1 VDASLTR
8 SIQVK
13 VAFSDTKKNEAPWSQ
28 CIRGPRAFESDMKT
42 LTVKHRIWATLA
54 SLLVISAVGVGI
66 TMHIEQ
72 GIVERHDQASE
83 RRQKLENA
91 TEQIRFAILSG
102 SDALRGIL
110 VDGSAVD
117 KKRKTEADDSI
128 DQVTE
133 FLRNEL
139 ILDPGIGNAVRSLYE
154 FNTKTLKPAEN
165 RVAELAET
173 DRKAA
178 AAYYRD
184 TYFPARENAMKM
196 TAAFAEKLHRY
207 AGHDVTAG
215 DGRRY
220 SAVGLMLSLVV
231 CAIFLGWL
239 QARGIQKALHLNIA
253 ELDAL
258 AGKTATAAHQIA
270 QASQDVAAGAG
281 EQAASLEQTSAS
293 LEQMASMTAQNS
305 KGAQSAQ
312 ELATQV
318 KESVDAGVKSNRE
331 MHAALVM
338 IGSSAEEMDKAIE
351 GIRGANDDMAK
362 IIKTID
368 EITFQT
374 NILALNAAV
383 EAARAGEAGMGFG
396 VVADEVR
403 TLARRSAEA
412 ARDIG
417 AKIENSLRRSE
428 EGERANARI
437 AESMG
442 TLILRSDEVRAKLE
456 DILNRVSQM
465 EQVIAQIVVASRE
478 QALGVGQCSS
488 AAGQV
493 DKVTQSNA
501 ASAEQ
506 TASAAEE
513 LNKYAKSL
521 ADSVASLVNFIG
533 GKPESFGLT
542 PVAKEEGKPTMN
554 EVPMKGRRLIRSETT
569 FEAEDC
575 LPMDGDARRQ
585 MTSRLS

>member
-1 VDASLTR
+1 
-8 SIQVK
+8 
-13 VAFSDTKKNEAPWSQ
+13 
-28 CIRGPRAFESDMKT
+28 MKT

-54 SLLVISAVGVGI
+54 SLLVLCAVGVAV

-72 GIVERHDQASE
+72 GIVERHDLASE
-83 RRQKLENA
+83 RRQKLEKA
-91 TEQIRFAILSG
+91 ADQIRFAILSS
-102 SDALRGIL
+102 SDALRGLLIEAN
-110 VDGSAVD
+110 DTD
-117 KKRKTEADDSI
+117 KKRKNEAEELKDQSI
-128 DQVTE
+128 E
-133 FLRNEL
+133 FLRGEL
-139 ILDPGIGNAVRSLYE
+139 ALDSALGNSLRAIYE
-154 FNTKTLKPAEN
+154 FDAKTLHPAEMK
-165 RVAELAET
+165 VAELALT

-184 TYFPARENAMKM
+184 IYFPARESVMKL
-196 TAAFAEKLHRY
+196 TFAFSEKLRRY
-207 AGHDVTAG
+207 AGHDVTVG

-220 SAVGLMLSLVV
+220 TGVGLVLSLVV

-239 QARGIQKALHLNIA
+239 QARGIQRALHRNIG

-258 AGKTATAAHQIA
+258 AGKTSTAANQIA
-270 QASQDVAAGAG
+270 LASQAVAEGAG

-293 LEQMASMTAQNS
+293 LEEMASMTAQNS

-318 KESVDAGVKSNRE
+318 KVSVDAGVKSNRE

-338 IGSSAEEMDKAIE
+338 IGTSAEEMDKAID
-351 GIRGANDDMAK
+351 GIRHANDDMAK

-412 ARDIG
+412 ARDIS

-437 AESMG
+437 ADSMG
-442 TLILRSDEVRAKLE
+442 TLIIRSDEVRARLE
-456 DILNRVSQM
+456 EILNRVAQM
-465 EQVIAQIVVASRE
+465 EQVIAQIVIASRE

-493 DKVTQSNA
+493 DKITQSNA
-501 ASAEQ
+501 ASAQE
-506 TASAAEE
+506 TASAADE
-513 LNKYAKSL
+513 LNRYAKSL
-521 ADSVASLVNFIG
+521 ADSVVSLVNFIG
-533 GKPESFGLT
+533 GTPESFGVKRNETKTAVAT
-542 PVAKEEGKPTMN
+542 PPSFSNRRKEP
-554 EVPMKGRRLIRSETT
+554 
-569 FEAEDC
+569 FFQAEDC
-575 LPMDGDARRQ
+575 IPMDNSARRQ
-585 MTSRLS
+585 VNSRLS

>member
-1 VDASLTR
+1 M
-8 SIQVK
+8 
-13 VAFSDTKKNEAPWSQ
+13 
-28 CIRGPRAFESDMKT
+28 MKT
-42 LTVKHRIWATLA
+42 LTINQRIWATLT
-54 SLLVISAVGVGI
+54 SLLALCAIGVAI
-66 TMHIEQ
+66 TMHFERR
-72 GIVERHDQASE
+72 VAERHDQSAE
-83 RRQKLENA
+83 RRLRLENSA
-91 TEQIRFAILSG
+91 DRLRAALLQT
-102 SDALRGIL
+102 SDSLRGLL
-110 VDGSAVD
+110 VESNELD
-117 KKRKTEADDSI
+117 RRHRTEAADELDSALNALK
-128 DQVTE
+128 DELTHDTALANSVRALDE
-133 FLRNEL
+133 LNAKSMVPAEAKLVEL
-139 ILDPGIGNAVRSLYE
+139 IE
-154 FNTKTLKPAEN
+154 Q
-165 RVAELAET
+165 
-173 DRKAA
+173 DRAA
-178 AAYYRD
+178 ATVYYKE
-184 TYFPARENAMKM
+184 TYLPAREAGMKM
-196 TAAFAEKLHRY
+196 AGALSEKIHRY
-207 AGHDVTAG
+207 TLHDINAG
-215 DGRRY
+215 DGARY
-220 SAVGLMLSLVV
+220 TGVFLVLGLAVCGVV
-231 CAIFLGWL
+231 LGWL
-239 QARGIQKALHLNIA
+239 QARGIQNALLHSIGHL
-253 ELDAL
+253 DGL
-258 AGKTATAAHQIA
+258 AAKTADAARQIA
-270 QASQDVAAGAG
+270 HASQAVAEGAG

-293 LEQMASMTAQNS
+293 LEEMASMTTQNS

-312 ELATQV
+312 DLASQA
-318 KESVDAGVKSNRE
+318 KSSVEMGVKSNRE

-338 IGSSAEEMDKAIE
+338 IGGSAEEMDKAIE
-351 GIRGANDDMAK
+351 GIRDANAEMVK

-442 TLILRSDEVRAKLE
+442 TLILRSDEVRNRLE

-465 EQVIAQIVVASRE
+465 DHVIAQIAVACKE

-521 ADSVASLVNFIG
+521 AESVQGLVEFIG
-533 GKPESFGLT
+533 AAHRES
-542 PVAKEEGKPTMN
+542 ASAAAAHSEEIVLHRP
-554 EVPMKGRRLIRSETT
+554 RSSKRKMT

-575 LPMDGDARRQ
+575 LPMNGVGNGSNGKSNRDLLV
-585 MTSRLS
+585 S

>member
-1 VDASLTR
+1 
-8 SIQVK
+8 
-13 VAFSDTKKNEAPWSQ
+13 
-28 CIRGPRAFESDMKT
+28 MKT
-42 LTVKHRIWATLA
+42 LTIKHRIWATLA
-54 SLLVISAVGVGI
+54 SLLAISAIGVAI
-66 TMHIEQ
+66 TMRIER
-72 GIVERHDQASE
+72 GIVERHDQAFE
-83 RRQKLENA
+83 RRQKLEHA
-91 TEQIRFAILSG
+91 ADQLRFAMLSR
-102 SDALRGIL
+102 SDALRGL
-110 VDGSAVD
+110 LNEGNPAD
-117 KKRKTEADDSI
+117 KKRKADADTLTEQS
-128 DQVTE
+128 TE
-133 FLRNEL
+133 FLRSEL
-139 ILDPGIGNAVRSLYE
+139 NADTALANSARALYE
-154 FNTKTLKPAEN
+154 FDARILKPAEIH
-165 RVAELAET
+165 VTELAET

-178 AAYYRD
+178 ALYYRD
-184 TYFPARENAMKM
+184 SYVPARENAMKM
-196 TAAFAEKLHRY
+196 VATFAEKLHRY
-207 AGHDVTAG
+207 AGHDVTSG

-220 SAVGLMLSLVV
+220 TAVGLMLALVV
-231 CAIFLGWL
+231 CAIVLGWL
-239 QARGIQKALHLNIA
+239 QARGIQKALHHSIA

-258 AGKTATAAHQIA
+258 AGKTAAAAHEIA

-281 EQAASLEQTSAS
+281 DQAASLEETSAS

-312 ELATQV
+312 ELASQV
-318 KESVDAGVKSNRE
+318 KASVDAGVKSNRE

-338 IGSSAEEMDKAIE
+338 IGGSAEEMDKAIE

-412 ARDIG
+412 ARDIS

-428 EGERANARI
+428 EGERANQRI

-442 TLILRSDEVRAKLE
+442 TLILRSDEVRARLE

-465 EQVIAQIVVASRE
+465 EQVIAQIVIASRE

-521 ADSVASLVNFIG
+521 ADSVVSLVDFIG
-533 GKPESFGLT
+533 GKPESFGVT
-542 PVAKEEGKPTMN
+542 PAVAKEEVKPASKQFT
-554 EVPMKGRRLIRSETT
+554 GRTIRSAST

-575 LPMDGDARRQ
+575 LPMDGAAQRQ
-585 MTSRLS
+585 VNSRFS

>member
-1 VDASLTR
+1 MT
-8 SIQVK
+8 I
-13 VAFSDTKKNEAPWSQ
+13 
-28 CIRGPRAFESDMKT
+28 
-42 LTVKHRIWATLA
+42 KHRIWATLA
-54 SLLVISAVGVGI
+54 SLLVISAIGVAI
-66 TMHIEQ
+66 TMRIEQ
-72 GIVERHDQASE
+72 GIVERHDQAFE
-83 RRQKLENA
+83 RRQKLEKA
-91 TEQIRFAILSG
+91 ADQLRFAILSR
-102 SDALRGIL
+102 SDALRGL
-110 VDGSAVD
+110 VSESNPAD
-117 KKRKTEADDSI
+117 KKRKADADTLTEQA
-128 DQVTE
+128 TE
-133 FLRNEL
+133 YLRNEL
-139 ILDPGIGNAVRSLYE
+139 NAETALANSARSLYE
-154 FNTKTLKPAEN
+154 FDTRILKPAES
-165 RVAELAET
+165 RVIELADT

-178 AAYYRD
+178 AVSYRD
-184 TYFPARENAMKM
+184 SYVPARETAMKM
-196 TAAFAEKLHRY
+196 AAAFGEKLHRY
-207 AGHDVTAG
+207 SDHDVTSG

-220 SAVGLMLSLVV
+220 TAVGLMLTLVV

-239 QARGIQKALHLNIA
+239 QARGIQKALHHSIA
-253 ELDAL
+253 QLDAL
-258 AGKTATAAHQIA
+258 AGKTAAAAHEIA

-281 EQAASLEQTSAS
+281 DQAASLEQTSAS

-312 ELATQV
+312 ELASQV
-318 KESVDAGVKSNRE
+318 KASVDAGVKSNRE

-338 IGSSAEEMDKAIE
+338 IGGSAEEMDKAIE

-403 TLARRSAEA
+403 TLARRSADA
-412 ARDIG
+412 ARDIS

-428 EGERANARI
+428 EGERANQRI

-465 EQVIAQIVVASRE
+465 EQVIAQIVIASRE

-521 ADSVASLVNFIG
+521 ADSVVSLVDFIG
-533 GKPESFGLT
+533 GNPESFGVT
-542 PVAKEEGKPTMN
+542 PVAKEEVKPT
-554 EVPMKGRRLIRSETT
+554 PAPKQFAGRTLRSAST

-575 LPMDGDARRQ
+575 LPMDGAAQRQ
-585 MTSRLS
+585 VNSRFS

>member
-1 VDASLTR
+1 
-8 SIQVK
+8 
-13 VAFSDTKKNEAPWSQ
+13 
-28 CIRGPRAFESDMKT
+28 MKT
-42 LTVKHRIWATLA
+42 LTIKHRIWATLA
-54 SLLVISAVGVGI
+54 SLLGLCAIGVAI

-72 GIVERHDQASE
+72 GIVERHDIASE
-83 RRQKLENA
+83 RRQKLEGA
-91 TEQIRFAILSG
+91 AGQVRFAILSS
-102 SDALRGIL
+102 SDTLRGLLVDFSDSDRKRAADADDIREQTLEYLRSELALDSALGNSLRGI
-110 VDGSAVD
+110 S
-117 KKRKTEADDSI
+117 
-128 DQVTE
+128 E
-133 FLRNEL
+133 FDAKVLR
-139 ILDPGIGNAVRSLYE
+139 
-154 FNTKTLKPAEN
+154 PAEN
-165 RVAELAET
+165 KLAELAQS

-178 AAYYRD
+178 AAFFRESYV
-184 TYFPARENAMKM
+184 PARESAMKM
-196 TAAFAEKLHRY
+196 TLAFAEKLRRY
-207 AGHDVTAG
+207 SGHDVTIE

-220 SAVGLMLSLVV
+220 TGVGLVLSLAV
-231 CAIFLGWL
+231 CAIILGWL
-239 QARGIQKALHLNIA
+239 QARGIQRALHRNIG

-258 AGKTATAAHQIA
+258 AGKTATAADQIA
-270 QASQDVAAGAG
+270 QASQDVAHGAG

-293 LEQMASMTAQNS
+293 LEEMASMTAQNS

-318 KESVDAGVKSNRE
+318 KASVDAGVKSNRE
-331 MHAALVM
+331 MHNALVM
-338 IGSSAEEMDKAIE
+338 IGSSAEEMDKAID

-412 ARDIG
+412 ARDIS
-417 AKIENSLRRSE
+417 AKIDNSLRRSE

-442 TLILRSDEVRAKLE
+442 ALILRSDEVRARLE
-456 DILNRVSQM
+456 DILDRVAQM
-465 EQVIAQIVVASRE
+465 EQVIAQIVIASRE

-493 DKVTQSNA
+493 DKITQSNA
-501 ASAEQ
+501 ASAQQ

-521 ADSVASLVNFIG
+521 ADSVVHLVTFIG
-533 GKPESFGLT
+533 GNPESFGVFST
-542 PVAKEEGKPTMN
+542 KPDQAPPAKGPAAKN
-554 EVPMKGRRLIRSETT
+554 RRSEHF

-575 LPMDGDARRQ
+575 LPMDSGERRRFE
-585 MTSRLS
+585 SRV